1 MSLIIKNTR
10 SIEFFNSMNIDHEV
24 FIEKCIDLFKYSLG
38 DTKPENLVESM
49 KNEYKNSIQQ
59 IQNMILKELNDT
71 QTVNKLIDQT
81 IYKNLNVF
89 AGDIN
94 TNFTKEINGLSN
106 NIQDTN
112 KAIHSITDVFLSKN
126 ASIKGATSE
135 NILETQLSC
144 MFPNYD
150 IERTTN
156 DTASGDFILR
166 TNDKPDILLEN
177 KNYKKNVHKTEV
189 EKFLRDVQEMNISGI
204 LVSQSAGISGKN
216 DFSIDFVNNNRNS
229 VLYSHNCNYDTFKI
243 KLALDIIY
251 SLDTFISKTDGLI
264 DKNNVILNKVTF
276 MKIKKEYEKYLKNK
290 YDTINTFENGL
301 KQLKKLE
308 LPSVESLLEKEKSL
322 ISCDVQCNEC
332 DKTFPSLASLSAHQR
347 YHKKKTTI

>member
-1 MSLIIKNTR
+1 MSLVIKNTR
-10 SIEFFNSMNIDHEV
+10 SIEFFNFMNIDHEI

-59 IQNMILKELNDT
+59 IQNMILKELNNNQAIN
-71 QTVNKLIDQT
+71 QTIDQT

-89 AGDIN
+89 AGNIN

-126 ASIKGATSE
+126 ASVKGATSE

-150 IERTTN
+150 IERTTS

-166 TNDKPDILLEN
+166 TIDKPDILLEN

-216 DFSIDFVNNNRNS
+216 DFSIDFVNNNRNI
-229 VLYSHNCNYDTFKI
+229 VVYIHNCNYDTFKI

-290 YDTINTFENGL
+290 CETITTFENGL

-308 LPSVESLLEKEKSL
+308 LPSVESLLEKETSL

-347 YHKKKTTI
+347 YHKKKTTT